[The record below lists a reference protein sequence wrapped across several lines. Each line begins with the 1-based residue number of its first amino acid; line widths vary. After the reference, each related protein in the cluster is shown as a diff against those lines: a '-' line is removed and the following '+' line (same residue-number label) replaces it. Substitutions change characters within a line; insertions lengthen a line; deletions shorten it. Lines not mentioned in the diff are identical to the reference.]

1 MGNPYIKTLVRPAT
15 RFSVRADLNGTNRL
29 DLYYV
34 LENLIDP
41 SAILPQDY
49 RMNVVTLK
57 DGRVLSGNVSSQSR
71 HTITIAGLDSV
82 EVIPV
87 SEVVKQEQF
96 EQSTMPEGLLQT
108 LKDEDVV
115 DLIAYLQQ

>member
-1 MGNPYIKTLVRPAT
+1 
-15 RFSVRADLNGTNRL
+15 
-29 DLYYV
+29 
-34 LENLIDP
+34 
-41 SAILPQDY
+41 
-49 RMNVVTLK
+49 MNVITLK
-57 DGRVLSGNVSSQSR
+57 DGRVLSGNITAQSR

-108 LKDEDVV
+108 MSQQDVV